1 MAMRKSPRGVRERK
15 RSVIEKILVVKTTL
29 VWGSD
34 PIASA
39 RSAAVALLRRRAIV
53 AAPTVTGSRRV
64 AEGVVQP
71 PPLAAHRR
79 PPARPTRPRGR
90 ARRARSAG
98 CSACGSIA
106 LQLARTGAERLA
118 GGLHGDAARIHPR
131 HAVPREEAVD
141 GDRGADLERV
151 APPAAALKLMRRA
164 ELRAPVRD
172 LPAVGIANV
181 EVDPD
186 MRIRPFDFSDD
197 AVELDRLVGIEL
209 RG

>member
-1 MAMRKSPRGVRERK
+1 
-15 RSVIEKILVVKTTL
+15 
-29 VWGSD
+29 
-34 PIASA
+34 
-39 RSAAVALLRRRAIV
+39 
-53 AAPTVTGSRRV
+53 
-64 AEGVVQP
+64 
-71 PPLAAHRR
+71 
-79 PPARPTRPRGR
+79 
-90 ARRARSAG
+90 
-98 CSACGSIA
+98 
-106 LQLARTGAERLA
+106 
-118 GGLHGDAARIHPR
+118 DAARIHPR

-209 RG
+209 RGERVMSGSLRRQEGERNEQARDDPSAHVFLLLLSRSVAIPRRAAGRRPAHRRDRGRAIAPRRHYAGEMTRTVTRIAYRGRLICARVQWYVS